1 LLTLIGFRCNSV
13 LQTVSQH
20 TSGACVWVRGATL
33 AVSAKQRVVTKGEGR
48 LPSSHPI
55 LSHNAN
61 SGFHCD
67 FMDATE
73 TINTQVALPI
83 ELYQAIAQRAQVHG
97 KSVNGEIVALLLS
110 LIEDAARLAQEFAD
124 WEAASDEDWLH
135 MEATLTSQE
144 N

>member
-1 LLTLIGFRCNSV
+1 
-13 LQTVSQH
+13 
-20 TSGACVWVRGATL
+20 
-33 AVSAKQRVVTKGEGR
+33 
-48 LPSSHPI
+48 
-55 LSHNAN
+55 
-61 SGFHCD
+61 
-67 FMDATE
+67 MDATE
-73 TINTQVALPI
+73 TINTQVALLI